1 MMSDPF
7 ILTSFP
13 RTTTPPMFSGNHDD
27 ASSIFRQNSMCPF
40 VARQIFHCSAHSV
53 HDMFLLFYIM
63 CSWNF
68 HTFPRSQRKLC
79 VAKQTVTIIVVSF
92 SLLFSGDRCLD
103 LLLPHHLRNHRTR
116 RFVMPT
122 SSEILAGSSAPS
134 GTNMERLC
142 RSCTPRRIPCYLKTS
157 PRPVLQRHRPRQI
170 RFHIDGPPVK
180 AVPESFRKRPTPPSS
195 PVPECM

>member
-1 MMSDPF
+1 MHPPF
-7 ILTSFP
+7 FDKIQCAPLSQHKSSTVRHTLYMTCSCFFLHHVQLELP
-13 RTTTPPMFSGNHDD
+13 YFSE
-27 ASSIFRQNSMCPF
+27 
-40 VARQIFHCSAHSV
+40 V
-53 HDMFLLFYIM
+53 
-63 CSWNF
+63 
-68 HTFPRSQRKLC
+68 QRKLC

-92 SLLFSGDRCLD
+92 SLLFSGDQCLD

-157 PRPVLQRHRPRQI
+157 PRPVLQRHRPRQM
-170 RFHIDGPPVK
+170 RFPIDGPPVK